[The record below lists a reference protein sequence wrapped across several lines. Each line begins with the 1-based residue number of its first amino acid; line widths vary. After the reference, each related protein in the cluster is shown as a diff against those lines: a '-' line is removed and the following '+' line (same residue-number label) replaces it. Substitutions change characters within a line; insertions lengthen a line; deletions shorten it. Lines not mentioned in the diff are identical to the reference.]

1 MRCCPSDW
9 LPWQVACRSWC
20 RSWLA
25 ASPAWFR
32 LAGDV
37 ACLREP
43 VSTHFILSLG
53 PTSTQDGDSRR
64 PSFLKGPAGVS
75 ETSRSVDAPA
85 SLRAGLGQR
94 ALAIAIDLLVIN
106 LLIAVVGLAAT
117 GLTDAR
123 VRVANT
129 VLNVVDCAS
138 RVPVSPG
145 VTLPDG
151 FEAAGARLCT
161 RSVFGIVHDWTLV
174 VSETAKAGEDAR
186 DRRQIAIP
194 ADRAGR
200 PVQAFYLDDVI
211 LVVLGAYLIILQW
224 RFGTTLGKRIVG
236 IRVQS
241 LSGAPLTIFQAAT
254 RNSPTLIMLLA
265 AVATEGSSSPILPET
280 YLINVKLV
288 TSHGIA
294 DSGLWWDGLKLIA
307 FLYFISLVVAEARRR
322 QPLHDQWAATEVV
335 YSTTASSL

>member
-1 MRCCPSDW
+1 M
-9 LPWQVACRSWC
+9 
-20 RSWLA
+20 
-25 ASPAWFR
+25 
-32 LAGDV
+32 
-37 ACLREP
+37 
-43 VSTHFILSLG
+43 
-53 PTSTQDGDSRR
+53 
-64 PSFLKGPAGVS
+64 S
-75 ETSRSVDAPA
+75 EASRSVEAPA
-85 SLRAGLGQR
+85 SLRAGPGQR
-94 ALAIAIDLLVIN
+94 VLAIAIDLLVIN

-138 RVPVSPG
+138 LVPVSPG
-145 VTLPDG
+145 VRLPDS
-151 FEAAGARLCT
+151 FEAADARLCT

-194 ADRAGR
+194 ADSTGRA
-200 PVQAFYLDDVI
+200 VHAYYLDDVI
-211 LVVLGAYLIILQW
+211 VVVLGVYLIILQW

-254 RNSPTLIMLLA
+254 RNSPTLIVLLA
-265 AVATEGSSSPILPET
+265 VFVTEGSSSPLLPAT
-280 YLINVKLV
+280 YLINLRLV

-294 DSGLWWDGLKLIA
+294 DFGLWWDGLKLIA
-307 FLYFISLVVAEARRR
+307 FLYFISLVVTSKRRT

-335 YSTTASSL
+335 YATTAS